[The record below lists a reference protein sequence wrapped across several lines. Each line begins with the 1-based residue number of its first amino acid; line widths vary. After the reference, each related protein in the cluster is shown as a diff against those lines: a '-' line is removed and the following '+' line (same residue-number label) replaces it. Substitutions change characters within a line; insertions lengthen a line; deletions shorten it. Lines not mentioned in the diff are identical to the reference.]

1 MRMSDWRSD
10 VCSSDLLAATL
21 PDLLLVALHRES
33 GYGDHRYP
41 PEIVVLFQPFGHLQP
56 RNFRELDVHEDE
68 VGSMFP
74 RDRQGLDAVARLQR
88 PVAMGFQKVVEQL
101 HIELVVLD
109 DEHCLRHTT
118 SSDPADRKSVV

>member
-1 MRMSDWRSD
+1 
-10 VCSSDLLAATL
+10 
-21 PDLLLVALHRES
+21 
-33 GYGDHRYP
+33 
-41 PEIVVLFQPFGHLQP
+41 
-56 RNFRELDVHEDE
+56 
-68 VGSMFP
+68 MFP

-118 SSDPADRKSVV
+118 SSEHAGRPKRPVRCPLQSRSEARSEERRVGKEGVSTCKARGSPDHSKKKKNEN